1 MHGDDVSDVIA
12 RLDPPELL
20 TIICGLLLMVALPT
34 VNCAMPDPPA
44 ATVTVTRLYTP
55 VLLQGSATGVPQL
68 VPPPVGAVPG
78 TTIDALAIVGV
89 PVPVT
94 VYVYVMPV
102 MPEFAVSVSV
112 NDCAV
117 VPLALVVG
125 VTVQPLIVPQLLAD
139 TFTRPPLLVS
149 GADAGLTVTEQVG
162 VDPPPA
168 SVHETSRFP
177 PLGDTETVVGVQV
190 RVPASAGGAETG
202 LSARLLAI
210 ANTAALEIRKIR
222 FMTKPR

>member
-1 MHGDDVSDVIA
+1 
-12 RLDPPELL
+12 
-20 TIICGLLLMVALPT
+20 MV
-34 VNCAMPDPPA
+34 
-44 ATVTVTRLYTP
+44 
-55 VLLQGSATGVPQL
+55 
-68 VPPPVGAVPG
+68 
-78 TTIDALAIVGV
+78 
-89 PVPVT
+89 
-94 VYVYVMPV
+94 
-102 MPEFAVSVSV
+102 PEFAGSVSV
-112 NDCAV
+112 NEGTV

-125 VTVQPLIVPQLLAD
+125 LTVQLTGLPQLLAD
-139 TFTRPPLLVS
+139 TLTGPPALVS
-149 GADAGLTVTEQVG
+149 GGDAALTVTEQVE
-162 VDPPPA
+162 VDPPA